1 MDLNLFQSGGL
12 EQTLF
17 RSIDVTSKKNNNFL
31 LSDKLKDMYE
41 LIDEFQKVIDKNK
54 LSSEVHIVFKR
65 K

>member
-1 MDLNLFQSGGL
+1 MD
-12 EQTLF
+12 LF